1 MRPELVLLVLPCF
14 PAAQLPETWAC
25 DMAEPPAEPPTAPAP
40 AAQSR
45 CASPGCLKEAHLK
58 CSRCQTVR
66 YCSKG
71 CQVTHW
77 KKGHSKACRAATAA
91 PATPPEEP
99 APGAPGA
106 PEHALA
112 RQDRLLRESPRADY
126 IIEVDKTHDRHVA
139 FERMQDRLLFRM
151 LRGKAGKRCRR
162 SLYLMN
168 DILAKAQPEHKE
180 RIRQQLRAEYGVD
193 PLACKDAPVGG
204 LKLGADAPSF
214 DDNMAD
220 IVSAMRAGNIDDN
233 ALQAE
238 MEASAERL
246 AAASAFWR

>member
-1 MRPELVLLVLPCF
+1 MTE
-14 PAAQLPETWAC
+14 PAAE
-25 DMAEPPAEPPTAPAP
+25 PAP
-40 AAQSR
+40 EQSR
-45 CASPGCLKEAHLK
+45 RNDSICAAPGCPKEAHLK

-66 YCSKG
+66 YCSRD
-71 CQVTHW
+71 CQGKHW
-77 KKGHSKACRAATAA
+77 KAGHSKACRAVKKKESAE
-91 PATPPEEP
+91 PPPE
-99 APGAPGA
+99 AD
-106 PEHALA
+106 ALA

-126 IIEVDKTHDRHVA
+126 VVEVDKTHDRAVA

-193 PLACKDAPVGG
+193 PLECKDAPVGG

-220 IVSAMRAGNIDDN
+220 IVRAMRAGNIDDN

-238 MEASAERL
+238 IARSAERL
-246 AAASAFWR
+246 QAKNVSPPPPVTTPR

>member
-1 MRPELVLLVLPCF
+1 MTE
-14 PAAQLPETWAC
+14 PASE
-25 DMAEPPAEPPTAPAP
+25 EPSRSDTTC
-40 AAQSR
+40 AA
-45 CASPGCLKEAHLK
+45 PGCPKEAHLK

-66 YCSKG
+66 YCSKA

-77 KKGHSKACRAATAA
+77 KAGHSKACRAKTAA
-91 PATPPEEP
+91 PATPPEED
-99 APGAPGA
+99 
-106 PEHALA
+106 ALA

-126 IIEVDKTHDRHVA
+126 VVEVDKTHDRAVA

-193 PLACKDAPVGG
+193 PLACRDAPVGG

-220 IVSAMRAGNIDDN
+220 IVRAMRAGNIDDN

-238 MEASAERL
+238 IQASAERL
-246 AAASAFWR
+246 QAKNVSPPPPVTPR

>member
-1 MRPELVLLVLPCF
+1 
-14 PAAQLPETWAC
+14 
-25 DMAEPPAEPPTAPAP
+25 MAEPASERPSPSDTTC
-40 AAQSR
+40 AA
-45 CASPGCLKEAHLK
+45 PGCLKEAHLK

-66 YCSKG
+66 YCSKA

-77 KKGHSKACRAATAA
+77 KAGHSKACRAAGA
-91 PATPPEEP
+91 PAYPPEEP
-99 APGAPGA
+99 APGAPAA
-106 PEHALA
+106 PEDALA

-126 IIEVDKTHDRHVA
+126 VVEVDKTHDRAVA

-168 DILAKAQPEHKE
+168 DILGKAQPEHRE

-220 IVSAMRAGNIDDN
+220 IVRAMRAGNIDDN

-238 MEASAERL
+238 IARSAERL
-246 AAASAFWR
+246 QAKNVSPPPPVTPR

>member
-1 MRPELVLLVLPCF
+1 MTESASEQPSPSDTTC
-14 PAAQLPETWAC
+14 AA
-25 DMAEPPAEPPTAPAP
+25 
-40 AAQSR
+40 
-45 CASPGCLKEAHLK
+45 PGCLKEAHLK

-66 YCSKG
+66 YCSKA

-77 KKGHSKACRAATAA
+77 KAGHSKACRAAPGA
-91 PATPPEEP
+91 PANRPEEP
-99 APGAPGA
+99 APDAPAA
-106 PEHALA
+106 PEDALA

-126 IIEVDKTHDRHVA
+126 VVEVDKTHDRAVA

-168 DILAKAQPEHKE
+168 DILAKAQPEHAE
-180 RIRQQLRAEYGVD
+180 RIRQQLRSEYGVD
-193 PLACKDAPVGG
+193 PLECKNAPVGG

-220 IVSAMRAGNIDDN
+220 IVRAMRAGNIDDN

-246 AAASAFWR
+246 AARKRPVKPR

>member
-1 MRPELVLLVLPCF
+1 MTESASERPSPSATTC
-14 PAAQLPETWAC
+14 AA
-25 DMAEPPAEPPTAPAP
+25 
-40 AAQSR
+40 
-45 CASPGCLKEAHLK
+45 PGCPKEAHLK

-66 YCSKG
+66 YCSKA

-77 KKGHSKACRAATAA
+77 KAGHAKACRAAPAAPKPPPDNTATGA
-91 PATPPEEP
+91 PATPPEED
-99 APGAPGA
+99 
-106 PEHALA
+106 ALA

-126 IIEVDKTHDRHVA
+126 VVEVDKTHDRAVA

-193 PLACKDAPVGG
+193 PLECKNAPVGG

-214 DDNMAD
+214 DENMAD
-220 IVSAMRAGNIDDN
+220 IVSAMRAGNIDDT

-238 MEASAERL
+238 IARSAERL
-246 AAASAFWR
+246 QAKNVSPPPPVTTPR

>member
-1 MRPELVLLVLPCF
+1 MKE
-14 PAAQLPETWAC
+14 PASEQPSRSDATC
-25 DMAEPPAEPPTAPAP
+25 
-40 AAQSR
+40 AA
-45 CASPGCLKEAHLK
+45 PGCPKEAHLK

-66 YCSKG
+66 YCSKA

-77 KKGHSKACRAATAA
+77 KAGHAKACRAATAA
-91 PATPPEEP
+91 PATPPEED
-99 APGAPGA
+99 
-106 PEHALA
+106 ALA

-126 IIEVDKTHDRHVA
+126 VVEVDKTHDRAVA

-193 PLACKDAPVGG
+193 PLECKDAPVGG

-220 IVSAMRAGNIDDN
+220 IVRAMRAGNIDDN

-246 AAASAFWR
+246 AARKAPVKPR

>member
-1 MRPELVLLVLPCF
+1 MTESASERPSPSDTTC
-14 PAAQLPETWAC
+14 AA
-25 DMAEPPAEPPTAPAP
+25 
-40 AAQSR
+40 
-45 CASPGCLKEAHLK
+45 PGCPKEAHLK

-66 YCSKG
+66 YCSKA

-77 KKGHSKACRAATAA
+77 KAGHSKACRAAGA
-91 PATPPEEP
+91 PAYPPEEP
-99 APGAPGA
+99 APGALAA
-106 PEHALA
+106 PEEGALA
-112 RQDRLLRESPRADY
+112 RQDRLLRVSPRADY
-126 IIEVDKTHDRHVA
+126 VVEVDRTHDRHVA

-193 PLACKDAPVGG
+193 PLECKNAPVGG

-220 IVSAMRAGNIDDN
+220 IVRAMRAGNIDDN

-238 MEASAERL
+238 IQASAERL
-246 AAASAFWR
+246 QAKNVSPPPPVTTPR

>member
-1 MRPELVLLVLPCF
+1 
-14 PAAQLPETWAC
+14 
-25 DMAEPPAEPPTAPAP
+25 MAEPPTEPPTAPAP

-45 CASPGCLKEAHLK
+45 CAAPGCLKEAHLK

-66 YCSKG
+66 YCSKA
-71 CQVTHW
+71 CQVKHW
-77 KKGHSKACRAATAA
+77 KGGHAKACRAA
-91 PATPPEEP
+91 
-99 APGAPGA
+99 PGAPA
-106 PEHALA
+106 NRPEEGALA

-126 IIEVDKTHDRHVA
+126 IIEVDRTHDRHVA

-168 DILAKAQPEHKE
+168 DILAKAQPEHAE
-180 RIRQQLRAEYGVD
+180 RIRQQLRSEYGVD
-193 PLACKDAPVGG
+193 PLECKNAPVGG

-214 DDNMAD
+214 DENMAD
-220 IVSAMRAGNIDDN
+220 IVNAMRAGNINDD

-246 AAASAFWR
+246 AARKKPVAPR

>member
-1 MRPELVLLVLPCF
+1 MTE
-14 PAAQLPETWAC
+14 PASAQPSRS
-25 DMAEPPAEPPTAPAP
+25 DPTC
-40 AAQSR
+40 AA
-45 CASPGCLKEAHLK
+45 PGCPKEAHLK

-66 YCSKG
+66 YCSKA

-77 KKGHSKACRAATAA
+77 KAGHAKACRAKTAA
-91 PATPPEEP
+91 PAAPPEED
-99 APGAPGA
+99 
-106 PEHALA
+106 ALA

-126 IIEVDKTHDRHVA
+126 VVEVDKTHDRAVA

-168 DILAKAQPEHKE
+168 AIHAKAQPEHAE
-180 RIRQQLRAEYGVD
+180 RIRQQLRGEYGAD

-220 IVSAMRAGNIDDN
+220 IVNAMRAGNIDDN
-233 ALQAE
+233 ALRAE

-246 AAASAFWR
+246 AARKAPVKPR

>member
-1 MRPELVLLVLPCF
+1 MCCPASLLPT
-14 PAAQLPETWAC
+14 AARNLAC

-45 CASPGCLKEAHLK
+45 CAAPGCPKEAHLK

-66 YCSKG
+66 YCSKA

-77 KKGHSKACRAATAA
+77 KAGHSKACRAAPGA
-91 PATPPEEP
+91 PATPPEED
-99 APGAPGA
+99 
-106 PEHALA
+106 ALA

-126 IIEVDKTHDRHVA
+126 VVEVDRTHDRHVA

-246 AAASAFWR
+246 AARKRPVAPR

>member
-1 MRPELVLLVLPCF
+1 MTE
-14 PAAQLPETWAC
+14 PASEKPSRSDTTC
-25 DMAEPPAEPPTAPAP
+25 
-40 AAQSR
+40 AA
-45 CASPGCLKEAHLK
+45 PGCLKEAHLK

-66 YCSKG
+66 YCSKA

-77 KKGHSKACRAATAA
+77 KAGHSKACRAAPGA
-91 PATPPEEP
+91 PANRPEEP
-99 APGAPGA
+99 APDAPAA
-106 PEHALA
+106 PEDALA

-126 IIEVDKTHDRHVA
+126 VVEVDKTHDRAVA

-168 DILAKAQPEHKE
+168 DILGKAQPEHRD

-193 PLACKDAPVGG
+193 PLECKNAPVGG

-214 DDNMAD
+214 DENMAD
-220 IVSAMRAGNIDDN
+220 IVNAMRAGNIDDN

-238 MEASAERL
+238 IARSAERL
-246 AAASAFWR
+246 QAKNVSPPPPVTTPR

>member
-1 MRPELVLLVLPCF
+1 MRLVHFDDVIG
-14 PAAQLPETWAC
+14 T
-25 DMAEPPAEPPTAPAP
+25 
-40 AAQSR
+40 
-45 CASPGCLKEAHLK
+45 
-58 CSRCQTVR
+58 
-66 YCSKG
+66 
-71 CQVTHW
+71 
-77 KKGHSKACRAATAA
+77 
-91 PATPPEEP
+91 
-99 APGAPGA
+99 
-106 PEHALA
+106 
-112 RQDRLLRESPRADY
+112 RLLRESPRADY
-126 IIEVDKTHDRHVA
+126 VVEVDKTHDRAVA

-193 PLACKDAPVGG
+193 PLECKDAPVGG

-220 IVSAMRAGNIDDN
+220 IVRAMRAGNIDDN

-238 MEASAERL
+238 IARSAERL
-246 AAASAFWR
+246 QAKNVSPPPPVAPR

>member
-1 MRPELVLLVLPCF
+1 
-14 PAAQLPETWAC
+14 
-25 DMAEPPAEPPTAPAP
+25 MAEPASERPSPSDTTC
-40 AAQSR
+40 AA
-45 CASPGCLKEAHLK
+45 PGCLKEAHLK

-66 YCSKG
+66 YCSKA

-77 KKGHSKACRAATAA
+77 KAGHSKACRAAPGA
-91 PATPPEEP
+91 PANRPEEP
-99 APGAPGA
+99 APGAPAA
-106 PEHALA
+106 PEDALA

-126 IIEVDKTHDRHVA
+126 IIEVDRTHDRHVA

-238 MEASAERL
+238 IARSAERL
-246 AAASAFWR
+246 QAKNVSPPPPVTTPR

>member
-1 MRPELVLLVLPCF
+1 
-14 PAAQLPETWAC
+14 
-25 DMAEPPAEPPTAPAP
+25 MAEPPAEPPTAPAP
-40 AAQSR
+40 AAQSH
-45 CASPGCLKEAHLK
+45 CAAPGCLKEAHLK

-66 YCSKG
+66 YCSKA

-77 KKGHSKACRAATAA
+77 KAGHSKACRAAPGA
-91 PATPPEEP
+91 PANRPEEP
-99 APGAPGA
+99 APDAPAA
-106 PEHALA
+106 PEDALA

-126 IIEVDKTHDRHVA
+126 VVEVDKTHDRAVA

-168 DILAKAQPEHKE
+168 DILAKAQPEHRD

-193 PLACKDAPVGG
+193 PLECKNAPVGG

-220 IVSAMRAGNIDDN
+220 IVNAMRAGNIDET

-246 AAASAFWR
+246 AARKAPVKPR

>member
-1 MRPELVLLVLPCF
+1 MTE
-14 PAAQLPETWAC
+14 PASEQPSRSDTTC
-25 DMAEPPAEPPTAPAP
+25 
-40 AAQSR
+40 AA
-45 CASPGCLKEAHLK
+45 PGCPKEAHLK

-66 YCSKG
+66 YCSKA

-77 KKGHSKACRAATAA
+77 KAGHAKACRAATAA
-91 PATPPEEP
+91 PASPPEED
-99 APGAPGA
+99 
-106 PEHALA
+106 ALA

-126 IIEVDKTHDRHVA
+126 VVEVDKTHDRAVA

-193 PLACKDAPVGG
+193 PLACRDAPVGG

-220 IVSAMRAGNIDDN
+220 IVNAMRAGNIDDN

-246 AAASAFWR
+246 AARKAPVKPR

>member
-1 MRPELVLLVLPCF
+1 MTE
-14 PAAQLPETWAC
+14 PASEQPSRSDTTC
-25 DMAEPPAEPPTAPAP
+25 
-40 AAQSR
+40 AA
-45 CASPGCLKEAHLK
+45 PGCLKEAHLK

-66 YCSKG
+66 YCSKA

-77 KKGHSKACRAATAA
+77 KAGHAKACRAAKTEA
-91 PATPPEEP
+91 PATPPEED
-99 APGAPGA
+99 
-106 PEHALA
+106 ALA

-126 IIEVDKTHDRHVA
+126 VVEVDKTHDRAVA

-193 PLACKDAPVGG
+193 PLECKNAPVGG

-220 IVSAMRAGNIDDN
+220 IVNAMRAGNIDDN

-246 AAASAFWR
+246 AARKAPVKPR

>member
-1 MRPELVLLVLPCF
+1 MTE
-14 PAAQLPETWAC
+14 PASEKPSRSDTTC
-25 DMAEPPAEPPTAPAP
+25 
-40 AAQSR
+40 AA
-45 CASPGCLKEAHLK
+45 PGCLKEAHLK

-66 YCSKG
+66 YCSKA

-77 KKGHSKACRAATAA
+77 KAGHSKACRAAPGA
-91 PATPPEEP
+91 PANRPEEP
-99 APGAPGA
+99 APDAPAA
-106 PEHALA
+106 PEDALA

-126 IIEVDKTHDRHVA
+126 VVEVDKTHDRAVA

-168 DILAKAQPEHKE
+168 DILAKAQPEHRD

-193 PLACKDAPVGG
+193 PLECKNAPVGG

-220 IVSAMRAGNIDDN
+220 IVNAMRAGNIDDN

-246 AAASAFWR
+246 AARKAPVKPR

>member
-1 MRPELVLLVLPCF
+1 
-14 PAAQLPETWAC
+14 
-25 DMAEPPAEPPTAPAP
+25 
-40 AAQSR
+40 
-45 CASPGCLKEAHLK
+45 
-58 CSRCQTVR
+58 
-66 YCSKG
+66 
-71 CQVTHW
+71 VTHW
-77 KKGHSKACRAATAA
+77 KAGHSKACRAAPAA
-91 PATPPEEP
+91 PATPPEED
-99 APGAPGA
+99 
-106 PEHALA
+106 ALA

-126 IIEVDKTHDRHVA
+126 IIEVDRTHDRHVA

-168 DILAKAQPEHKE
+168 DILAKAQPEHAE
-180 RIRQQLRAEYGVD
+180 RIRQQLRVEYGAD

-214 DDNMAD
+214 DENMAD
-220 IVSAMRAGNIDDN
+220 IVRAMRAGNIDDN

-246 AAASAFWR
+246 AARKPVKPR

>member
-1 MRPELVLLVLPCF
+1 
-14 PAAQLPETWAC
+14 
-25 DMAEPPAEPPTAPAP
+25 MAEPPAEPPTAPAP
-40 AAQSR
+40 AAQSC
-45 CASPGCLKEAHLK
+45 CAAPGCLKEAHLK

-66 YCSKG
+66 YCSKA

-77 KKGHSKACRAATAA
+77 KAGHSKACRAATGA
-91 PATPPEEP
+91 PANRPEEP
-99 APGAPGA
+99 APDAPAA
-106 PEHALA
+106 PEDALA

-126 IIEVDKTHDRHVA
+126 VVEVDKTHDRAVA

-168 DILAKAQPEHKE
+168 DILAKAQPEHRD

-214 DDNMAD
+214 DENMAD
-220 IVSAMRAGNIDDN
+220 IVRAMRAGNIDDN

-246 AAASAFWR
+246 AARKAPVKPR

>member
-1 MRPELVLLVLPCF
+1 M
-14 PAAQLPETWAC
+14 
-25 DMAEPPAEPPTAPAP
+25 
-40 AAQSR
+40 
-45 CASPGCLKEAHLK
+45 
-58 CSRCQTVR
+58 
-66 YCSKG
+66 
-71 CQVTHW
+71 THW
-77 KKGHSKACRAATAA
+77 KAGHSKACRAAKTAA
-91 PATPPEEP
+91 PATPPEED
-99 APGAPGA
+99 
-106 PEHALA
+106 ALA

-126 IIEVDKTHDRHVA
+126 VVEVDKTHDRAVA

-180 RIRQQLRAEYGVD
+180 RIRQQLRAEYGAD

-220 IVSAMRAGNIDDN
+220 IVRAMRAGNIDDN

-238 MEASAERL
+238 MERRQGGSRARKPPVPVAPRRNTRMRV
-246 AAASAFWR
+246 ADV

>member
-1 MRPELVLLVLPCF
+1 
-14 PAAQLPETWAC
+14 
-25 DMAEPPAEPPTAPAP
+25 MAEPPAEPPTAPAP
-40 AAQSR
+40 AAQSH
-45 CASPGCLKEAHLK
+45 CAAPGCLKEAHLK

-66 YCSKG
+66 YCSKA

-77 KKGHSKACRAATAA
+77 KAGHSKACRAAPGA
-91 PATPPEEP
+91 PANRPEEP
-99 APGAPGA
+99 APDAPAA
-106 PEHALA
+106 PEDALA

-126 IIEVDKTHDRHVA
+126 VVEVDKTHDRAVA

-193 PLACKDAPVGG
+193 PLECKNAPVGG

-220 IVSAMRAGNIDDN
+220 IVNAMRAGNIDDN

-246 AAASAFWR
+246 AARKAPVKPR

>member
-1 MRPELVLLVLPCF
+1 MCCPASLLPT
-14 PAAQLPETWAC
+14 AARNLAC

-40 AAQSR
+40 AAQSH
-45 CASPGCLKEAHLK
+45 CAAPGCLKEAHLK

-66 YCSKG
+66 YCSKA

-77 KKGHSKACRAATAA
+77 KAGHSKACRAAKTEA
-91 PATPPEEP
+91 PATPPEED
-99 APGAPGA
+99 
-106 PEHALA
+106 ALA

-126 IIEVDKTHDRHVA
+126 IIEVDRTHDRHVA

-193 PLACKDAPVGG
+193 PLECKNAPVGG

-220 IVSAMRAGNIDDN
+220 IVNAMRAGNIDDN

-238 MEASAERL
+238 IQASAERL
-246 AAASAFWR
+246 QARKAPVKPR

>member
-1 MRPELVLLVLPCF
+1 MTE
-14 PAAQLPETWAC
+14 PASEQPSRSDTTC
-25 DMAEPPAEPPTAPAP
+25 
-40 AAQSR
+40 AA
-45 CASPGCLKEAHLK
+45 PGCLKEAHLK

-66 YCSKG
+66 YCSKA

-77 KKGHSKACRAATAA
+77 KAGHSKACRAAKTEA
-91 PATPPEEP
+91 PAAPPEED
-99 APGAPGA
+99 
-106 PEHALA
+106 ALA

-126 IIEVDKTHDRHVA
+126 VVEVDKTHDRAVA

-168 DILAKAQPEHKE
+168 DILAKAQPEHAE
-180 RIRQQLRAEYGVD
+180 RVRQQLRVEYGAD

-214 DDNMAD
+214 DENMAD
-220 IVSAMRAGNIDDN
+220 IVRAMRAGNIDDN

-246 AAASAFWR
+246 AARKAPVKPR

>member
-1 MRPELVLLVLPCF
+1 MTEPASEEPSRSDTPC
-14 PAAQLPETWAC
+14 AA
-25 DMAEPPAEPPTAPAP
+25 
-40 AAQSR
+40 
-45 CASPGCLKEAHLK
+45 PGCPTEAHLK

-66 YCSKG
+66 YCSKA

-77 KKGHSKACRAATAA
+77 KAGHAKACRAKTAA
-91 PATPPEEP
+91 PAAPPEED
-99 APGAPGA
+99 
-106 PEHALA
+106 ALA

-126 IIEVDKTHDRHVA
+126 VVEVDKTHDRAVA

-193 PLACKDAPVGG
+193 PLACRDAPVGG

-220 IVSAMRAGNIDDN
+220 IVNAMRAGNIDDN

-246 AAASAFWR
+246 AARKAPVKPR

>member
-1 MRPELVLLVLPCF
+1 MTE
-14 PAAQLPETWAC
+14 PASEQPSRSDTTC
-25 DMAEPPAEPPTAPAP
+25 
-40 AAQSR
+40 AA
-45 CASPGCLKEAHLK
+45 PGCLKEAHLK

-66 YCSKG
+66 YCSKA

-77 KKGHSKACRAATAA
+77 KAGHSKACRAKTAA
-91 PATPPEEP
+91 PASPPEED
-99 APGAPGA
+99 
-106 PEHALA
+106 ALA

-126 IIEVDKTHDRHVA
+126 VVEVDKTHDRAVA

-193 PLACKDAPVGG
+193 PLACRDAPVGG

-220 IVSAMRAGNIDDN
+220 IVSAMRAGNIDDT

-238 MEASAERL
+238 MEATAERL
-246 AAASAFWR
+246 AARKAPVKPR